1 MRRLW
6 EGLLYNNLKFFFKPR
21 NQSYYNNKEVVC
33 VSFLHSHGTRCK
45 FSICKIKKMLN
56 LDPFQ
61 SGKTL
66 EAVGQEGFSS
76 VRHQQ
81 DLSQNVGKWDKHKK
95 KWWRRRGVRACC

>member
-1 MRRLW
+1 MW
-6 EGLLYNNLKFFFKPR
+6 
-21 NQSYYNNKEVVC
+21 
-33 VSFLHSHGTRCK
+33 
-45 FSICKIKKMLN
+45 N

-95 KWWRRRGVRACC
+95 KWWRRRGVRSLLLSPVGFFATTLTVDGQAPLFIGFLRQEY